1 MSHSLAIIGLGNE
14 MLSDDGLG
22 IRVVRALRQR
32 LRRRDIEFEELS
44 LGGLP
49 LLDHLIGFDRC
60 IIVDAISTGLYPPGT
75 TLRLVQTGSSAP
87 VAIRSSHQID
97 LSQILGLAELL
108 GERLPREVAVYG
120 IEACDVTTF
129 HDDCTSAVAAAIPS
143 LVDAICRDIEKNRL
157 SAPPGQWQL
166 IDPVVEQ
173 RHAMEHL

>member
-1 MSHSLAIIGLGNE
+1 MRHSLAIIGLGNE

-32 LRRRDIEFEELS
+32 LRGRDIEFEELS

-60 IIVDAISTGLYPPGT
+60 IIVDAISTLMHPPGT
-75 TLRLVQTGSSAP
+75 MLHFTQCGPSAP

-108 GERLPREVAVYG
+108 GERLPRQVTVYG

-129 HDDCTSAVAAAIPS
+129 HDECTHAVAEAIPS
-143 LVDAICRDIEKNRL
+143 LVEAICRDIDEERF
-157 SAPPGQWQL
+157 SAPPGQWEV